1 MESASRRTTSTIL
14 SVFMPDMV
22 KGVTLSIHVDL
33 EEHNGNGVRGHGG
46 RGGQGRGG
54 GRGESEIRGGGTP
67 TRDEEDRRSEREEGG
82 GRGGGERGRHYYE
95 EEEEE
100 HGGDGMVR
108 REGGRVRIGMNGVM
122 KERVRACVDRIRGVM
137 SMMKDVYGEVRCV
150 GDGED
155 VERRFVGE
163 RWCFRDDGE
172 GRDEVMAMV
181 ASEVV
186 RGCGEKLFLGN
197 ARGTMLQIDVHLPV
211 TVMEEEEKE
220 REEDPREMC
229 VRGVIDAARCFALAM
244 HDEVRRRRCTYIHT
258 LENHNVTVFQSA
270 IDAN

>member
-1 MESASRRTTSTIL
+1 
-14 SVFMPDMV
+14 
-22 KGVTLSIHVDL
+22 
-33 EEHNGNGVRGHGG
+33 
-46 RGGQGRGG
+46 
-54 GRGESEIRGGGTP
+54 
-67 TRDEEDRRSEREEGG
+67 
-82 GRGGGERGRHYYE
+82 
-95 EEEEE
+95 
-100 HGGDGMVR
+100 MVR

-258 LENHNVTVFQSA
+258 LENHNVTCIPKCYRCQLTRRLTNEIAFVRHHSIYTSEAENARRDNVRCKCDRSLCVFQRRQY
-270 IDAN
+270 IT